1 MRNFYLKI
9 ILIIILLGIAGYSG
23 VKVGTYLYG
32 GYINNKINESLRA
45 EYYNSDSPSN
55 NPGGENGSAVG
66 SAGLDEDRTDKFRR
80 LRDISADI
88 VGWIKIEGT
97 KIDYP
102 VVKGSDNVFYL
113 NRNIKRDWAVRGAIF
128 MDYRNTGGSGD
139 LNTLIYGHHMKD
151 GSMFGGLAKYKE
163 ESYYAEHPY
172 IILDYPGKTTK
183 WQIFSVYVSRSE
195 DGLVQTDFDDDEEFA
210 DYVLNSA
217 ARSMYDTKVEVT
229 GDEPILTLLTCTYEF
244 DDARLV
250 LHAKQI
256 FK

>member
-1 MRNFYLKI
+1 MVRNFYFKI
-9 ILIIILLGIAGYSG
+9 VLIVILLGIAGYSG

-45 EYYNSDSPSN
+45 EYYDSDSPSN
-55 NPGGENGSAVG
+55 SPGGENSNTGSADP
-66 SAGLDEDRTDKFRR
+66 DEGRANKFHR
-80 LRDISADI
+80 LRGINADI
-88 VGWIKIEGT
+88 VGWIRIEGT

-113 NRNIKRDWAVRGAIF
+113 NRNIKKGWAVRGAIF
-128 MDYRNTGGSGD
+128 MDYRNAEGGDD

-151 GSMFGGLAKYKE
+151 GSMFGSLAKYKDA
-163 ESYYAEHPY
+163 SFYGEHPY
-172 IILDYPGKTTK
+172 IVLDYPGATTK

-195 DGLVQTDFDDDEEFA
+195 DELVKTAFRDDEEFA
-210 DYVLNSA
+210 DYVLNNA
-217 ARSMYDTKVEVT
+217 AKSMYDTKVEVV
-229 GDEPILTLLTCTYEF
+229 GNEPILTLLTCTYEF